1 MSYLKTEINIVDF
14 ILDNKAAD
22 VHVLITEQPIGSG
35 GSQYQLIFF
44 GQNNFKNLQDTLRF
58 NTNPNNTNFEDRDLL
73 IRHLQLG
80 LVPYILKTPQ
90 AKNIAISLKETQATT
105 NQAAAPAT
113 DKWNYWVFRIGG
125 NGNLNGDKV
134 YKGVRYNGNASASR
148 ITDKIK
154 ISFRVN
160 GGKNKTTYDFETPTG
175 TIKYEVNNNNY
186 GFYHQVVKSINE
198 HWSYGYDLNASHST
212 FSNTKL
218 NLVFKPAIEYNIYP
232 YKDVNTRF
240 LTIRYGVDVRNN
252 KYIDTTIY
260 FKTRETLFGHGLDAS
275 LSFNQK
281 WGTTSLGLNY
291 HNYFHNWNYFN
302 LGMNGSVN
310 VRITG
315 GLSFNFFAF
324 AGLVRD
330 QLSLSGEGATEQEV
344 LTRRRQLASNYN
356 YYTSFGLNYRFGS
369 KVNNFV
375 NPRFEGGGGMF
386 FFSD

>member
-1 MSYLKTEINIVDF
+1 
-14 ILDNKAAD
+14 
-22 VHVLITEQPIGSG
+22 
-35 GSQYQLIFF
+35 
-44 GQNNFKNLQDTLRF
+44 
-58 NTNPNNTNFEDRDLL
+58 
-73 IRHLQLG
+73 
-80 LVPYILKTPQ
+80 
-90 AKNIAISLKETQATT
+90 
-105 NQAAAPAT
+105 
-113 DKWNYWVFRIGG
+113 
-125 NGNLNGDKV
+125 
-134 YKGVRYNGNASASR
+134 
-148 ITDKIK
+148 
-154 ISFRVN
+154 
-160 GGKNKTTYDFETPTG
+160 
-175 TIKYEVNNNNY
+175 
-186 GFYHQVVKSINE
+186 
-198 HWSYGYDLNASHST
+198 
-212 FSNTKL
+212 L